1 MTNKGGARIGAGRK
15 PKALEQHTSNIC
27 KQAIQATYGNNC
39 KAMQALLAT
48 GEVPLI
54 KFVFE
59 HAFGKPTEKQ
69 EIKMQKLGI
78 DLELEAETYI

>member
-1 MTNKGGARIGAGRK
+1 MTNKGGARIGAGRN
-15 PKALEQHTSNIC
+15 PKAIEQHTSNIC
-27 KQAIQATYGNNC
+27 KQAIQATYGGNC

-59 HAFGKPTEKQ
+59 HAFGRPIDKQ
-69 EIKMQKLGI
+69 EIKMQKLGT
-78 DLELEAETYI
+78 ELEAEIYI

>member
-1 MTNKGGARIGAGRK
+1 MTNKGGARPGAGRK

-27 KQAIQATYGNNC
+27 KQAIQSTYGGNC

-59 HAFGKPTEKQ
+59 HAFGKPIEKQ
-69 EIKMQKLGI
+69 EIRMPKIGA
-78 DLELEAETYI
+78 ELEEEIYI

>member
-1 MTNKGGARIGAGRK
+1 MTNKGGARPGAGRK

-27 KQAIQATYGNNC
+27 KQAIQSTYGGNC

-59 HAFGKPTEKQ
+59 HAFGRPIDKQ
-69 EIKMQKLGI
+69 EIKMQKLGT
-78 DLELEAETYI
+78 ELEAEIYI

>member
-1 MTNKGGARIGAGRK
+1 MTSKGGARPGAGRK

-27 KQAIQATYGNNC
+27 KQAIQSTYGGNC

-59 HAFGKPTEKQ
+59 HAFGRPIDKQ
-69 EIKMQKLGI
+69 EIKMQKLGT
-78 DLELEAETYI
+78 ELEAEIYI